1 LSAAHRTLSDLEW
14 NYLFDFAV
22 ARTEMARAR
31 ELDPSETARV
41 VLPAW
46 AALNSGN
53 ADEGIRYLQ
62 ELIKHDPL
70 NTSRLYDL
78 SFALSSDARWE
89 EAERAARLVIEL
101 NPSFSEAHCELGQV
115 LLDEHK
121 FAEALAVMSDETDP
135 DMRWCVA
142 DALWALGR
150 RAEADAQ
157 LSAATAQYADT
168 QAMNFGES
176 YARRNDR
183 EQAFK
188 WLNRAYENRDPGI
201 TLMRFDPMLRNLRGD
216 PRFAALLRKLK
227 LPE

>member
-1 LSAAHRTLSDLEW
+1 
-14 NYLFDFAV
+14 
-22 ARTEMARAR
+22 MARAR